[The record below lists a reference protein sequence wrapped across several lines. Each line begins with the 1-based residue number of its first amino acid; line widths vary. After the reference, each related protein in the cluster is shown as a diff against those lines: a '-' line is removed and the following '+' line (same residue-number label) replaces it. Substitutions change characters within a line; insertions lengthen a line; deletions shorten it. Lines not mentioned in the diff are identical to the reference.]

1 MRQRPVFLVAVPL
14 VVLLIAAPVAAG
26 KAGLTARMFL
36 SLTATGQ
43 EIYVAGIT
51 DALDAAGMLKCPPG
65 TSYDQVIT
73 LTSA

>member
-1 MRQRPVFLVAVPL
+1 
-14 VVLLIAAPVAAG
+14 
-26 KAGLTARMFL
+26 MFL